1 LTGPNGAGT
10 TGDYSH
16 PEVPARVPWLRL
28 SGTEARTPPERPV
41 RPRAVLIQ
49 VIAGTLAVV
58 IGVAVAGAFASRRV
72 AEREAVTDAAHTT
85 DLIAQQVVQPAWTA
99 ADQPIT
105 NRQHPARQRQAQPGF
120 PGNGGTPGPD
130 FHAVA
135 ASPPGASMT

>member
-1 LTGPNGAGT
+1 
-10 TGDYSH
+10 
-16 PEVPARVPWLRL
+16 
-28 SGTEARTPPERPV
+28 V
-41 RPRAVLIQ
+41 RPRTVVIQ
-49 VIAGTLAVV
+49 VLAGILAVV

-120 PGNGGTPGPD
+120 PVTAGHPDRIFTP
-130 FHAVA
+130 
-135 ASPPGASMT
+135 